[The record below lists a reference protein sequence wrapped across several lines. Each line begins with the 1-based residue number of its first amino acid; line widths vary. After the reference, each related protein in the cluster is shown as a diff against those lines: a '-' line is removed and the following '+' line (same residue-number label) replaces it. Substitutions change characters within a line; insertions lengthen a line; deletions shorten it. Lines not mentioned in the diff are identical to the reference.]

1 MSAML
6 NYLRQFI
13 QNLSTEQPRISDIEI
28 SYLGSYPNL
37 VCVIEDDGSVDH
49 VFIKPDV
56 FDCFM
61 YVYPNRFCSL
71 AQFIDFGNIINTYL
85 VNQMNTDGLF
95 NNFNQQG
102 MNGTQIFQVSWYF
115 IAVLPPAFGMPEQQ
129 NMDEET
135 NDDQDI

>member
-1 MSAML
+1 MLTML
-6 NYLRQFI
+6 NYFRQFM
-13 QNLSTEQPRISDIEI
+13 NELSTEQPRISDIEL

-37 VCVIEDDGSVDH
+37 VCVVEDDGSVNH
-49 VFIKPDV
+49 VFMISDV

-61 YVYPNRFCSL
+61 CVYPNRFCSL
-71 AQFIDFGNIINTYL
+71 AQFVDFGNIINTYL
-85 VNQMNTDGLF
+85 VNQMNTVGLL

-115 IAVLPPAFGMPEQQ
+115 IAVLPPALGIPEQQ

-135 NDDQDI
+135 DDDQDI

>member
-6 NYLRQFI
+6 NYFRQFM
-13 QNLSTEQPRISDIEI
+13 NSLSTEQPIIPDVEI
-28 SYLGSYPNL
+28 AYLGSYPNL
-37 VCVIEDDGSVDH
+37 VCVIEDDGFVNH

-115 IAVLPPAFGMPEQQ
+115 TAVLPPALGMPEQQ